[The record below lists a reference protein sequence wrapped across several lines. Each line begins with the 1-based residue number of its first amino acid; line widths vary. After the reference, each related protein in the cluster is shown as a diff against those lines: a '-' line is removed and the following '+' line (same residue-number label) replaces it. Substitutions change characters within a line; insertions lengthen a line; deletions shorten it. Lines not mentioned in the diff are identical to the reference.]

1 MAEEFKK
8 KHAEEYPDY
17 QYTPR
22 KPSEK
27 KRRATSRQSP
37 KSKRSIPLESPPS
50 IAAPSPS
57 AFTPSMYSELQGN
70 DTMIEGYPNPLDNF
84 DNLNFMID
92 SGALADEHTGYDMNS
107 FDALLHQAPNDYGRG
122 TFFQHLGIADQS
134 IGDSFELPDYAAN
147 CF

>member
-37 KSKRSIPLESPPS
+37 KSKRSMPLESPPS
-50 IAAPSPS
+50 IQAPSPS
-57 AFTPSMYSELQGN
+57 AFNPSMYPEMLSN
-70 DTMIEGYPNPLDNF
+70 DTMIDGYPNPLATF
-84 DNLNFMID
+84 DNMNIVLD
-92 SGALADEHTGYDMNS
+92 SGGLADEYTGYDMNT
-107 FDALLHQAPNDYGRG
+107 FDALLHQTPNDYGRE
-122 TFFQHLGIADQS
+122 TLFQQLGITDQS
-134 IGDSFELPDYAAN
+134 IGDSIEFSDYAAN